1 MRRDRHKRKPEGQD
15 NLQDDTFHSAEDS
28 VARLMF
34 GLNFMRLPNLTGASR
49 RINTSRVDVNTG
61 RRSACRRNMS
71 AGFRW
76 QAKCARIQAIHAGA
90 LA

>member
-34 GLNFMRLPNLTGASR
+34 GLNFMRLPNLTGASHG
-49 RINTSRVDVNTG
+49 INTWARRVSRRPEIRSPSRPE
-61 RRSACRRNMS
+61 RRFPL
-71 AGFRW
+71 AGEICKDSFNS
-76 QAKCARIQAIHAGA
+76 C
-90 LA
+90 